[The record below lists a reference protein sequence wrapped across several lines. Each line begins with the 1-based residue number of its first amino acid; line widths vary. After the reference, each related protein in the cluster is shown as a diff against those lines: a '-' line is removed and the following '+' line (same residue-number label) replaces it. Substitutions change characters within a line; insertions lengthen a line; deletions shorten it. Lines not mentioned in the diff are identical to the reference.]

1 MFYYLASNLGPQN
14 HVVSRI
20 LKDWGLFFG
29 GIKNEDYIMQETD
42 NFEIECSY
50 RHMMVVRDNAISI
63 TNVEES
69 STKLLE
75 CLVGLS
81 QYKKYCLCNMSLLP
95 LSKVVSELDS
105 SLIIIDYPISS
116 LKEDV
121 FFDMVSDETYLYYE
135 NLISKAEKYFLDN
148 NKKIHKVD
156 YIKLKNKEDDTEIKK
171 LKNFVESNT
180 SKIDFDIID
189 FENTVCKNLLIN
201 MFNEE

>member
-29 GIKNEDYIMQETD
+29 GIKNEEYIMQETD
-42 NFEIECSY
+42 NLDVESSY
-50 RHMMVVRDNAISI
+50 RHMMVVRDNAIGI

-135 NLISKAEKYFLDN
+135 NLISKAEKYFLAN

>member
-14 HVVSRI
+14 HVVARI

-29 GIKNEDYIMQETD
+29 GIKNEVYIMQETD
-42 NFEIECSY
+42 NFDIESSY
-50 RHMMVVRDNAISI
+50 RHMMVIRDNAISM

-105 SLIIIDYPISS
+105 ALIIIDYPISS

-135 NLISKAEKYFLDN
+135 NLINKAEQYFLAN
-148 NKKIHKVD
+148 NKRIHKVD
-156 YIKLKNKEDDTEIKK
+156 YLKLKNKEDDTEIKQ

>member
-29 GIKNEDYIMQETD
+29 GIKNEAYIMQETD
-42 NFEIECSY
+42 NFDVESSY
-50 RHMMVVRDNAISI
+50 RHMMVVRDHAISM

-75 CLVGLS
+75 CLTSLS
-81 QYKKYCLCNMSLLP
+81 QYRKYCLCNISLLP
-95 LSKVVSELDS
+95 LSKVISELNS

-121 FFDMVSDETYLYYE
+121 FFDMVSDETYLYYQ
-135 NLISKAEKYFLDN
+135 NLISKTEKDFLDK
-148 NKKIHKVD
+148 NKSVHRVD
-156 YIKLKNKEDDTEIKK
+156 YLKLKNKEDDIEVKK